1 MSIATTTKVVNTK
14 IDFKSRKYQLFKKG
28 GATMTNIEIRN
39 ALKKKRMFNYELAE
53 LLGVTEWT
61 LSRKLRKEL
70 PPDEKQKILDIIEK
84 VG

>member
-28 GATMTNIEIRN
+28 GDIMTNIEIRN

>member
-1 MSIATTTKVVNTK
+1 MA
-14 IDFKSRKYQLFKKG
+14 
-28 GATMTNIEIRN
+28 NIEIRN
-39 ALKKKRMFNYELAE
+39 ALKEKRMFNYELAE

-70 PPDEKQKILDIIEK
+70 PPDEKQKILDIIAK